1 MKINQSF
8 SHGAR
13 HIFGKTNEEK
23 WTCLPHHIG
32 NLANACGGDHAPDR
46 EAQESATRAER
57 HDGRAVVA
65 AVGVGSHTDENHQ
78 EGAEREHVG
87 IFDFRFSID
96 DLGYSRAGARGGG
109 A

>member
-8 SHGAR
+8 SLGAQ

-32 NLANACGGDHAPDR
+32 NLANACGGDHAPAR

-65 AVGVGSHTDENHQ
+65 AVGVGPHTDENHQ
-78 EGAEREHVG
+78 EGGSGGMLG
-87 IFDFRFSID
+87 IYLFGVCTTS
-96 DLGYSRAGARGGG
+96 
-109 A
+109 